1 MTNNELRALALFHQL
16 AALSPDDGDT
26 DLRITIR
33 LADGRFMGD
42 VKLSRRDV
50 EAATDALAS
59 VNAYANAERDDLAEM
74 AAVGSL
80 MAAADEPQE
89 LHPEAL
95 ADLEAHFAAIDLG
108 DTDGGA

>member
-1 MTNNELRALALFHQL
+1 MTNEEMRALALFHQL
-16 AALSPDDGDT
+16 VALSPDDGDT

-42 VKLSRRDV
+42 VKLSRKDV
-50 EAATDALAS
+50 EAATDALAA
-59 VNAYANAERDDLAEM
+59 VNDYAKAERGEM
-74 AAVGSL
+74 AALGEL
-80 MAAADEPQE
+80 MAAGQE

-95 ADLEAHFAAIDLG
+95 ADLEAHFASIDLG

>member
-1 MTNNELRALALFHQL
+1 MTNEEMRALALFHQL
-16 AALSPDDGDT
+16 VALSPDDGEV

-42 VKLSRRDV
+42 VKLSRKDV
-50 EAATDALAS
+50 EAATDALAA
-59 VNAYANAERDDLAEM
+59 VNDYAKAERGEM
-74 AAVGSL
+74 AALGEL
-80 MAAADEPQE
+80 MAAGQE

-95 ADLEAHFAAIDLG
+95 ADLEAHFASIDLG

>member
-1 MTNNELRALALFHQL
+1 MTDNEMRALALFHQL
-16 AALSPDDGDT
+16 VALSPDDGDT

-42 VKLSRRDV
+42 VKLSRKDV
-50 EAATDALAS
+50 EAATDALAA
-59 VNAYANAERDDLAEM
+59 VNDYAKAEQDDRAEM
-74 AAVGSL
+74 AALGEL
-80 MAAADEPQE
+80 MAADQE

-95 ADLEAHFAAIDLG
+95 ASLEAHFASIDLG